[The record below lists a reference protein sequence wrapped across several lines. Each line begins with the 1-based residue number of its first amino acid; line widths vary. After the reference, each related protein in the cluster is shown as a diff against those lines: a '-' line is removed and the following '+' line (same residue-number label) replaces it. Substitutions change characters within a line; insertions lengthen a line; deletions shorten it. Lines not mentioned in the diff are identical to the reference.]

1 MSEKKGSIRI
11 LTYQGIPLW
20 RDDRVLKA
28 IAQIVSAILVFGLLY
43 IFFSNVIS
51 AADRRG
57 LSLGFDYLTEEAGF
71 PIGESIIDYDPSM
84 SFAKAFAVGFLNT
97 IKVAFIGVILA
108 TTLGSI
114 VGVMR
119 LSSNWLIRNIASV
132 YIEIVRNIPLLVLL
146 FFLFFGV
153 LTQLPLVENS
163 ILVGDILV
171 LNKRGLYFA
180 SFLSTATTGA
190 WVIILAAAIVFAI
203 ILFIIL
209 GQWQLRTGRNTHPFL
224 LSLAVLLL
232 VPLLGWFL
240 VGEQPLLLDKPVLG
254 RFNYEGGMK
263 FTSQFAALLVGLV
276 LYTGAFIAEIVRAGI
291 QSVSRGQVE
300 AARSIGLTLFQS
312 LRLVIFPQAMRVII
326 PPLISQFL
334 NLTKNTS
341 LAIAIGYPDLFA
353 IGRIMINQAGRA
365 VPIFGMIMVTY
376 LIISLIMSFI
386 LNAYNRKIQIS
397 EKSV

>member
-1 MSEKKGSIRI
+1 MSEKKSSIRI

-20 RDDRVLKA
+20 RDVRVLKA
-28 IAQIVSAILVFGLLY
+28 LAQVVSALVVLGFLY
-43 IFFSNVIS
+43 FFFSNVIS
-51 AADRRG
+51 ATNTKS
-57 LSLGFDYLTEEAGF
+57 LSLGFDYLSQEAGF

-108 TTLGSI
+108 TILGSI

-132 YIEIVRNIPLLVLL
+132 YIETVRNIPLLVLL

-153 LTQLPLVENS
+153 ITQLPAVENS
-163 ILVGDILV
+163 ILVGDFLA
-171 LNKRGLYFA
+171 LNNRALYMA

-190 WVIILAAAIVFAI
+190 WLIILAAAILFAI

-254 RFNYEGGMK
+254 RFNYEGGIA
-263 FTSQFAALLVGLV
+263 FTAQFAALLVGLV

-300 AARSIGLTLFQS
+300 AARSIGLSLFQS

-341 LAIAIGYPDLFA
+341 LAIAIGYPDLFSV
-353 IGRIMINQAGRA
+353 GRIMINQAGRA
-365 VPIFGMIMVTY
+365 VPVFLMVMGTY
-376 LIISLIMSFI
+376 LTLSLFYSVLMNI
-386 LNAYNRKIQIS
+386 YNRRIQFV
-397 EKSV
+397 ER

>member
-1 MSEKKGSIRI
+1 MKEKRSSIRI

-28 IAQIVSAILVFGLLY
+28 VAQVISAIVVLGFIY
-43 IFFSNVIS
+43 FFISNVIS
-51 AADRRG
+51 AANARG
-57 LSLGFDYLTEEAGF
+57 LSLGYDFLEQEAGF

-84 SFAKAFAVGFLNT
+84 SFAKAFAVGFVNT
-97 IKVAFIGVILA
+97 IRVAFIGIILA

-119 LSSNWLIRNIASV
+119 MSGNWLIRNIASV
-132 YIEIVRNIPLLVLL
+132 YIEIVRNVPLLVLL

-153 LTQLPLVENS
+153 LQGLPTVQNS
-163 ILVGDILV
+163 IHLGDYLV
-171 LNKRGLYFA
+171 LNKRGLYLA
-180 SFLSTATTGA
+180 SFLSTSTTGI
-190 WVIILAAAIVFAI
+190 WLIILAAAILIAI

-224 LSLAVLLL
+224 WSLAVLLV
-232 VPLLGWFL
+232 VPLVGWFV

-254 RFNYEGGMK
+254 RFNYEGGIN

-291 QSVSRGQVE
+291 QSVSKGQVE
-300 AARSIGLTLFQS
+300 AARSIGLSLFQS

-353 IGRIMINQAGRA
+353 VGRIMINQAGRA
-365 VPIFGMIMVTY
+365 VPVFLMVMGTY
-376 LIISLIMSFI
+376 LLLSLFFSVLMNI
-386 LNAYNRKIQIS
+386 YNRRIQFV
-397 EKSV
+397 ER

>member
-1 MSEKKGSIRI
+1 MKEKRSRIRV

-28 IAQIVSAILVFGLLY
+28 VAQVISAIVVLGFLY
-43 IFFSNVIS
+43 FFISNVIS
-51 AADRRG
+51 AANTRG
-57 LSLGFDYLTEEAGF
+57 LSLGFDFLKQGAGF
-71 PIGESIIDYDPSM
+71 PIGESIVDYDPSM

-97 IKVAFIGVILA
+97 IRVAFIGVILA
-108 TTLGSI
+108 TILGST

-119 LSSNWLIRNIASV
+119 LSSNYLIRTIASV
-132 YIEIVRNIPLLVLL
+132 YIEIVRNVPLLVLL

-153 LTQLPLVENS
+153 LQALPTVENS
-163 ILVGDILV
+163 IQVGDYLV
-171 LNKRGLYFA
+171 INKRGLYMA
-180 SFLSTATTGA
+180 SFLSTSTTGI
-190 WVIILAAAIVFAI
+190 WLIILAAAILSAI

-209 GQWQLRTGRNTHPFL
+209 GRWQLRTGRNTHPFL
-224 LSLAVLLL
+224 WSLAVLLL
-232 VPLLGWFL
+232 VPLVGWFV

-254 RFNYEGGMK
+254 RFNYEGGIN

-291 QSVSRGQVE
+291 QSVSKGQVE
-300 AARSIGLTLFQS
+300 AGRSIGLSLFQS

-365 VPIFGMIMVTY
+365 VPVFLMVMGTY
-376 LIISLIMSFI
+376 LLLSLFFSI
-386 LNAYNRKIQIS
+386 LMNIYNRRIQFV
-397 EKSV
+397 ER

>member
-1 MSEKKGSIRI
+1 MKEKRSSIRI

-28 IAQIVSAILVFGLLY
+28 VAQVISAILVLGFLY
-43 IFFSNVIS
+43 FFISNVIS
-51 AADRRG
+51 AANTRG
-57 LSLGFDYLTEEAGF
+57 LSLGFDFLKQGAGF

-97 IKVAFIGVILA
+97 IRVAFIGVILA
-108 TTLGSI
+108 TTLGSV

-119 LSSNWLIRNIASV
+119 LSSNWLLRNIASV
-132 YIEIVRNIPLLVLL
+132 YIEIVRNVPLLVLL

-153 LTQLPLVENS
+153 LQALPTVENS
-163 ILVGDILV
+163 IQVGGYLVI
-171 LNKRGLYFA
+171 NKRGLYMA
-180 SFLSTATTGA
+180 SFLSTSTTGI
-190 WVIILAAAIVFAI
+190 WLIILAAAILSAI

-224 LSLAVLLL
+224 WSLAVLLL
-232 VPLLGWFL
+232 VPLVGWFV
-240 VGEQPLLLDKPVLG
+240 VGEQPLLLDKPLLG
-254 RFNYEGGMK
+254 RFNYEGGIN
-263 FTSQFAALLVGLV
+263 FTSQFAALLTGLV

-291 QSVSRGQVE
+291 QSVSKGQVE
-300 AARSIGLTLFQS
+300 AARSIGLSLFQS

-365 VPIFGMIMVTY
+365 VPVFLMVMGTY
-376 LIISLIMSFI
+376 LLLSLFFSVLMNI
-386 LNAYNRKIQIS
+386 YNRRIQFV
-397 EKSV
+397 ER